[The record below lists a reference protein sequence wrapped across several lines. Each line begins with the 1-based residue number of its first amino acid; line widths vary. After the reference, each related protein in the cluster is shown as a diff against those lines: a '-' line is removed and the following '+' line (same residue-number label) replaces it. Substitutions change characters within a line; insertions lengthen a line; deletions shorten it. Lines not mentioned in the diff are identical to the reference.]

1 VLVANGPLD
10 DELLETVRRA
20 YPAPIAQA
28 ARRFQAAPEEAC
40 LNEALNLGQT
50 LVITLGTIALAW
62 GRHRYIPLGG
72 IKHWHEKFERRRP
85 ALGDWLSAAK
95 SGAELA
101 SRYGSPLSGLEAALG
116 GEGGTLF
123 TALTEMIKLRN
134 QYVRSP
140 PASGAA
146 QAGQIVQYGGHLR
159 VALQGSEFLAKARF
173 VVVESS
179 ELKRD
184 GSFLITVRNAVGEHP
199 LFLRSPPFSNPGPL
213 YARTVYL
220 LQEPGDDLDLTPY
233 WIATERDPGWEIL
246 YLNKRLRKQFE
257 YLSFSRPDERLV
269 DDRLPRMLH
278 WFERAA
284 GSGDRFRTPQSP
296 PSLLRSTPR
305 DLPPDR
311 VDLVRL
317 FRQTTS
323 SMLQAM
329 SLDTESGDRGWNQNL
344 GLPHITIVAT
354 SLGLRIMRLVRDDFS
369 LFRSS
374 EVVET
379 LWRRQVAGGCWT
391 SSSQLP
397 IARPEATA
405 SVLLALC
412 NEGEWERARKV
423 GPAFERLLE
432 PDRDEALWSHVW
444 SLSLAIPALST
455 VNPDAAV
462 LEPLV
467 DVLAKA
473 AIRDGHGRIMGWSRF
488 TRRHPGFHDETDPS
502 VAHTARVLLALRH
515 CHEATDGRLAP
526 PPDELQPAVR
536 WLLHEPRWDNIREEI
551 ERPID
556 KVRSEI
562 LIARH
567 FTRAWAARALLE
579 FEVEPGNERIRSTA
593 ATLYRSHEEGLWDW
607 NLPNQ
612 PRIRRPVWATLDALR
627 LLKTYALRAGP
638 A

>member
-1 VLVANGPLD
+1 VLVASGPLD
-10 DELLETVRRA
+10 DDLLETVRRV

-28 ARRFQAAPEEAC
+28 ARRFQAASEETS

-50 LVITLGTIALAW
+50 LVVTLGTIALGW
-62 GRHRYIPLGG
+62 GRHRYVQLGG
-72 IKHWHEKFERRRP
+72 IKHWHEKFQRRAP
-85 ALGDWLSAAK
+85 ALGDWLGAAK

-101 SRYGSPLSGLEAALG
+101 SQLGTPLSGLEVALG
-116 GEGGTLF
+116 GEEGRLF
-123 TALTEMIKLRN
+123 PALIAMIKLRN

-146 QAGQIVQYGGHLR
+146 QVGQRAEYGGHLR
-159 VALQGSEFLAKARF
+159 VALQESAFLAKARF
-173 VVVESS
+173 VIVESS

-199 LFLRSPPFSNPGPL
+199 LFLRNPPFSNPDPL

-233 WIATERDPGWEIL
+233 WIATESDPGWEIL
-246 YLNKRLRKQFE
+246 YLNKRLGRRFE
-257 YLSFSRPDERLV
+257 YLSFSRPDEKLV
-269 DDRLPRMLH
+269 DDRLPRMLR
-278 WFERAA
+278 WFDRAA
-284 GSGDRFRTPQSP
+284 GSAERFRTPQSP
-296 PSLLRSTPR
+296 PSLLRSAPR
-305 DLPPDR
+305 ELPPDR

-323 SMLQAM
+323 SMLQSM
-329 SLDTESGDRGWNQNL
+329 SMDTESGDKGWNHNL

-369 LFRSS
+369 LFRSG

-379 LWRRQVAGGCWT
+379 LWRRQLPGGCWT
-391 SSSQLP
+391 SGSQLHT
-397 IARPEATA
+397 ARPEATA

-412 NEGEWERARKV
+412 NEGEWDRAREV
-423 GPAFERLLE
+423 APVFQWLLE
-432 PDRDEALWSHVW
+432 PHRDEALWGHVW
-444 SLSLAIPALST
+444 SMSLAIPALAT
-455 VNPDAAV
+455 VAPDAPV
-462 LEPLV
+462 LERLV
-467 DVLAKA
+467 DVLVEA
-473 AIRDGHGRIMGWSRF
+473 AIHDEHGRILGWNRF
-488 TRRHPGFHDETDPS
+488 TRRHPGFHDEGGPS

-526 PPDELQPAVR
+526 PADALAPAVE
-536 WLLHEPRWDNIREEI
+536 WLLRQPRWDNVREEI

-562 LIARH
+562 LTARH

-579 FEVEPGNERIRSTA
+579 FEVEPVNERIRSTVSA
-593 ATLYRSHEEGLWDW
+593 LYRSHEDGLWDW
-607 NLPNQ
+607 NLPDQ
-612 PRIRRPVWATLDALR
+612 PRIRRPIWATLDALR

-638 A
+638 T